1 MSSPNPETPSDS
13 PADPAP
19 KPTRR
24 TFTTEYRNRI
34 LGEYNNAP
42 HGEKS
47 AVLRREGLYQS
58 QLREWAQAR
67 TAAAGKS
74 RPKAAANPDTDA
86 ATRKEMARLT
96 RENARL
102 AKAIDADGG
111 RARDHGKTSRALG
124 IHLREQGHTALT
136 EDALNST
143 FTDLRAAEIPTR
155 RSCILIGRARA
166 TPTVTSN
173 HPFKVPG
180 NRDPSRTTAKR
191 SPHPSERKF

>member
-1 MSSPNPETPSDS
+1 KRAPPMSSPNPETPSDS

-34 LGEYNNAP
+34 LDEYNNAP

-74 RPKAAANPDTDA
+74 RPKAVAHPDTDA

-102 AKAIDADGG
+102 AKQLTQTEAALEIM
-111 RARDHGKTSRALG
+111 GKLHVLLES
-124 IHLREQGHTALT
+124 ISE
-136 EDALNST
+136 ST
-143 FTDLRAAEIPTR
+143 D
-155 RSCILIGRARA
+155 
-166 TPTVTSN
+166 TPPLPKT
-173 HPFKVPG
+173 H
-180 NRDPSRTTAKR
+180 
-191 SPHPSERKF
+191 

>member
-1 MSSPNPETPSDS
+1 MSSPNPATTPDA
-13 PADPAP
+13 ADPAP

-24 TFTTEYRNRI
+24 TFTTEYRNNI
-34 LGEYNNAP
+34 LDEYSNAP

-74 RPKAAANPDTDA
+74 RPKAAANLDSDA

-102 AKAIDADGG
+102 AKQLTQTEAALEIM
-111 RARDHGKTSRALG
+111 GKLHVLLES
-124 IHLREQGHTALT
+124 ISE
-136 EDALNST
+136 ST
-143 FTDLRAAEIPTR
+143 D
-155 RSCILIGRARA
+155 
-166 TPTVTSN
+166 TP
-173 HPFKVPG
+173 PLPKMP
-180 NRDPSRTTAKR
+180 
-191 SPHPSERKF
+191 

>member
-1 MSSPNPETPSDS
+1 MTSPNPTTTPDS

-24 TFTTEYRNRI
+24 TFTTEYRNNT
-34 LGEYNNAP
+34 LDEYNNAP

-58 QLREWAQAR
+58 QLREWTQAR

-74 RPKAAANPDTDA
+74 QPKSASSPDNDI

-102 AKAIDADGG
+102 AKQLTRTEAALEIM
-111 RARDHGKTSRALG
+111 GKLHVLLES
-124 IHLREQGHTALT
+124 I
-136 EDALNST
+136 S
-143 FTDLRAAEIPTR
+143 
-155 RSCILIGRARA
+155 
-166 TPTVTSN
+166 
-173 HPFKVPG
+173 
-180 NRDPSRTTAKR
+180 
-191 SPHPSERKF
+191 